1 MKYIEVSEGLSIKV
15 DEVEAVGYGINELTS
30 KVYTHHNVYDS
41 TFPYRVLLEL
51 LEKRDI
57 KPEEKRSEE
66 ELNIFKQIG
75 SLKG

>member
-1 MKYIEVSEGLSIKV
+1 MQYIEVAKGLSIRV

-41 TFPYRVLLEL
+41 TFPYRALLKLLETSMTNTS
-51 LEKRDI
+51 
-57 KPEEKRSEE
+57 EKRSEE